1 MPGNNMTEPSYIIRN
16 YQPADFD
23 NYVSLFQ
30 KAERLEPTG
39 RLISPQFIKE
49 SLAKPNYS
57 PQRDL
62 FVVIKTGSII
72 GYMDLTPELGIRR
85 VILDSWIHPDHRR
98 KGLATRLLP
107 QAMSRAR
114 EAGAR
119 VIHVN
124 IMEDNAAAKTV
135 LSKFNFKC
143 VRKFFQLKLDMTRMN
158 REEANHALQESHYL
172 RRGEEEKLTHIQN
185 RSFAGTWGYN
195 PNTIEMIT
203 YRTNL
208 SRFSLEDVLLAHE
221 GGKVIGYCWTEKTGE
236 REGQIYMLGID
247 PDYRGK
253 GIGRRL
259 LLAGL
264 AHLKSKGSQVAVLTV
279 DSENEEACSLYD
291 SVGFELQASSL
302 WYEKSVT

>member
-1 MPGNNMTEPSYIIRN
+1 MTEPPYTIRN

-23 NYVSLFQ
+23 DYVSLYQ
-30 KAERLEPTG
+30 KAEKLEPTG
-39 RLISPQFIKE
+39 RLISPQSIKE
-49 SLAKPNYS
+49 RLARPNYS
-57 PQRDL
+57 PQQDL

-72 GYMDLTPELGIRR
+72 GYMDLTPELDIGR
-85 VILDSWIHPDHRR
+85 VILSGWLFPEHRR
-98 KGLATRLLP
+98 KGLATKLLGY
-107 QAMSRAR
+107 AVSRAR

-124 IMEDNAAAKTV
+124 IMEDNAVAKIV
-135 LSKFNFKC
+135 LSRLGFKRVHKFL
-143 VRKFFQLKLDMTRMN
+143 QLRLDMAVLN
-158 REEANHALQESHYL
+158 REEANQSIQECHYL

-208 SRFSLEDVLLAHE
+208 SHFSLEDVVLAHE
-221 GGKVIGYCWTEKTGE
+221 GDKVIGYCWTEITSE
-236 REGQIYMLGID
+236 QEGRIYMLGID

-253 GIGRRL
+253 GTGRRL

-279 DSENEEACSLYD
+279 DSENKEARALYD
-291 SVGFELQASSL
+291 SVGFELRASSL
-302 WYEKSVT
+302 WHEKAVT